1 MTSAVSA
8 GLRVDRSPGR
18 HRTRWRQ
25 LVPVGLLAALS
36 ALWSALPARSGAGP
50 AALLI
55 VALVSA
61 ACSLIEL
68 AVRGVAAPANVF
80 EPPADRL
87 TRYALSFLRAVP
99 WAEVLIIAAA
109 VLEAIHPAR
118 PWHTAVLGVA
128 LLGYLFAIHLAERG
142 DGIRLIIDQLPVIA
156 AGIGLAV
163 LAAGAAAL
171 PGLPAGPA
179 AAAVRIVAAA
189 GAVFA
194 AAMVI
199 PTWMTRDR

>member
-1 MTSAVSA
+1 MTSAASA
-8 GLRVDRSPGR
+8 GPREDRSPGR
-18 HRTRWRQ
+18 HRTRWRR

-156 AGIGLAV
+156 AGIGLAF

-171 PGLPAGPA
+171 PALPAGPA

>member
-142 DGIRLIIDQLPVIA
+142 DGIRLILDQLPVIA

-171 PGLPAGPA
+171 PGLPASPA

>member
-80 EPPADRL
+80 EPAADRL

-142 DGIRLIIDQLPVIA
+142 DGIRLILDQLPVIA

-171 PGLPAGPA
+171 PGLPASPA

>member
-1 MTSAVSA
+1 MTPPASA
-8 GLRVDRSPGR
+8 GPREDRPPGR

-50 AALLI
+50 GALLI

-68 AVRGVAAPANVF
+68 AVRGVAAPASVF
-80 EPPADRL
+80 EPPGDRL

-99 WAEVLIIAAA
+99 WAEVLIITAA

-118 PWHTAVLGVA
+118 PWHTVVLGVA

>member
-118 PWHTAVLGVA
+118 PWHTVVLGVA

-142 DGIRLIIDQLPVIA
+142 DGIRLILDQLPVIA

-171 PGLPAGPA
+171 PGLPASPA